1 MIGIKNA
8 EKEIMFKADITEK
21 DMFEMV
27 DDYLQP

>member
-27 DDYLQP
+27 DDLQP